1 MKVPTHFS
9 ISLLKTPSGVPRTT
23 TPTCPQI
30 ARPANVTAGRATRR
44 FSSTLRHIFLTMR
57 LLHRNICGMCTTGR
71 KRREAAANR
80 PLRRCGF
87 LYVLYGRKRRLGG
100 CGRADSVSFWKL
112 YGDDSLIRR
121 HYDGMVRYARFM
133 IKRCTQFTPL
143 RHHLPLKGEA
153 KSTLSIT
160 GIPTESGRNR
170 WMYSRT
176 IGKIS
181 SCLIRRNPRPI
192 RFYHG
197 AYDGNRRVFGKAAG

>member
-1 MKVPTHFS
+1 MRDVYDWQKKDGK
-9 ISLLKTPSGVPRTT
+9 L
-23 TPTCPQI
+23 PQI
-30 ARPANVTAGRATRR
+30 APYGGVDFYMSFMDGSVGWADAG
-44 FSSTLRHIFLTMR
+44 
-57 LLHRNICGMCTTGR
+57 
-71 KRREAAANR
+71 
-80 PLRRCGF
+80 
-87 LYVLYGRKRRLGG
+87 VLIPYR
-100 CGRADSVSFWKL
+100 FWKL

-121 HYDGMVRYARFM
+121 HYGGMVRYARFM

-170 WMYSRT
+170 RMYSRT

-192 RFYHG
+192 RFLSWSI
-197 AYDGNRRVFGKAAG
+197 